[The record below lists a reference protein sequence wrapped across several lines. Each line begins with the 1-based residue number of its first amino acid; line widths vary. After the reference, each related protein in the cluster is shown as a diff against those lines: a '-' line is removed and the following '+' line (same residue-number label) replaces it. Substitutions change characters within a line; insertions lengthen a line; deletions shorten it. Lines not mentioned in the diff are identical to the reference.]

1 MVLPPAPIGSCAGQR
16 LTGQLGAAVVNST
29 LAVQTLPAG
38 APASLGP
45 PPAPGYSSPPPGSEH
60 WPCQPGTV
68 PAGPQDSVD
77 ATTDHKDLP
86 VANLLR
92 SSKNHLFLRGQPSEK
107 YWFGKEL
114 GGKVEI
120 VRLSIKT
127 QPSIPLD
134 WLSATRARGAVA
146 VSCTC
151 EPLKWLVWN
160 ISCD

>member
-1 MVLPPAPIGSCAGQR
+1 MLEAHMVLPPAPIGSCAGQR
-16 LTGQLGAAVVNST
+16 LTGQLGSVVVNST

-38 APASLGP
+38 APASMGP
-45 PPAPGYSSPPPGSEH
+45 PPVPAYSSPPPGSER

-92 SSKNHLFLRGQPSEK
+92 SSKNHLFLRGQPSEE

-120 VRLSIKT
+120 VRLSVKT

-134 WLSATRARGAVA
+134 RLSATRAKEGPWLSAV
-146 VSCTC
+146 
-151 EPLKWLVWN
+151 LVN
-160 ISCD
+160 H